1 MGKTLLI
8 LAPHTDDGEIGCGA
22 TVARLIE
29 EGWRAIYI
37 AFSAAEESVPD
48 GFPKDILRKEVKFA
62 TATLGIKEEDSITL
76 QFKVRYFPRDR
87 QEILEEMIKIKRLY
101 NPDLVFLPCRQDNH
115 QDHKVISEEGY
126 RAFKN
131 ITILGYEAPWNTVA
145 FNGNTYYKVT
155 DLHLKKK
162 VQALECYK
170 SQYGRSYVNEEF
182 IKSWAITRGGE
193 IGNKYAEVFE
203 CIKNIK

>member
-29 EGWRAIYI
+29 DGWQAIYI

-48 GFPKDILRKEVKFA
+48 GFPKDILREEVKLA
-62 TATLGIKEEDSITL
+62 TSTLGIKEEDCITL

-87 QEILEEMIKIKRLY
+87 QEILEEMIKIKRRY
-101 NPDLVFLPCRQDNH
+101 KPDLVFLPCRQDTH

-126 RAFKN
+126 RAFKSVS
-131 ITILGYEAPWNTVA
+131 ILGYEAPWNTVA

-155 DLHLKKK
+155 EVHLQKKI
-162 VQALECYK
+162 QALECYK
-170 SQYGRSYVNEEF
+170 SQYGRSYVNKEF
-182 IKSWAITRGGE
+182 VTSWAITRGAE
-193 IGNKYAEVFE
+193 IGARYVEVFE

>member
-126 RAFKN
+126 RAFKRV
-131 ITILGYEAPWNTVA
+131 TILGYEAPWNTVA
-145 FNGNTYYKVT
+145 FKGNTHYKVSYE
-155 DLHLKKK
+155 HLDKKIR
-162 VQALECYK
+162 ALKCYK
-170 SQYGRSYVNEEF
+170 SQYGRSYVNEKF
-182 IKSWAITRGGE
+182 INSLAIVRGAE
-193 IGNKYAEVFE
+193 IETEYAEAFE
-203 CIKNIK
+203 CIKLIK